1 MDTKTAPVTPLL
13 QFTSYNLIIPIDL
26 ERKIRTIC
34 KTIWN
39 KEWSGILFYDYTGS
53 IEEDN
58 LILKCVD
65 IVVLDV
71 GTSTTT
77 EFKMSPEVVD
87 YIAEHPE
94 LADSQTGLIHSHNNM
109 ATFFSGTDLQTLY
122 IEGKERNH
130 FLSLIVNNNGN
141 YTAAITRCVKH
152 TITKHDCIVYKT
164 FNDKEVVDYEDS
176 IEEIPHVVEYFNLNI
191 TIEGEDKDLI
201 SKLNSLEIGKSKEFS
216 TKEPMV
222 HDIPF
227 VSTNRDY
234 YFPNNIDN
242 NRNSR
247 EDKKLKELTLFDD
260 YLDYK
265 TPSTPSTPITPTLI
279 NAAICQL
286 LTGCIVADSSK
297 IDTKA
302 WVNKMERVFDN
313 RFKNIK
319 DFELFA
325 DPFVENIIYNGEEL
339 ATYDDDSIQQFAKA
353 IIIELQKFPQN
364 KYIKVYIK
372 LIKNWLV

>member
-1 MDTKTAPVTPLL
+1 
-13 QFTSYNLIIPIDL
+13 
-26 ERKIRTIC
+26 
-34 KTIWN
+34 
-39 KEWSGILFYDYTGS
+39 
-53 IEEDN
+53 
-58 LILKCVD
+58 
-65 IVVLDV
+65 
-71 GTSTTT
+71 
-77 EFKMSPEVVD
+77 
-87 YIAEHPE
+87 
-94 LADSQTGLIHSHNNM
+94 M
-109 ATFFSGTDLQTLY
+109 ATFFSGTDLQTLQ

-152 TITKHDCIVYKT
+152 TINKHDCIVYKT
-164 FNDKEVVDYEDS
+164 FDDKEVVDCKDS
-176 IEEIPHVVEYFNLNI
+176 IEEIPYVVEYFNLNI
-191 TIEGEDKDLI
+191 TIEGEDKNLI

-216 TKEPMV
+216 TKESMV

-242 NRNSR
+242 NRNNR

-260 YLDYK
+260 YLDYN
-265 TPSTPSTPITPTLI
+265 TPSTPITPTLI
-279 NAAICQL
+279 NSAICQL

-297 IDTKA
+297 IDIKA

-325 DPFVENIIYNGEEL
+325 DSFVENIIYNGEEL